1 MPACQRKIPS
11 SIFFW
16 DAPPLLAICVA
27 PVGTATATDDGRGLE
42 PTWAR
47 CPSLNFVLDT
57 SETSQPQVP
66 LLVLCWFSVIGG
78 ACLQQGD
85 ASRMWGARGQMW
97 SGLATLRHL
106 VPGLLGL
113 TAPLPPARVGSSR
126 VRNSLQN
133 GPFLFKLFQCDSVI
147 FSQGS
152 YQREKWTSQS
162 VEIHHELFAVSFP
175 VRVLPCRI

>member
-1 MPACQRKIPS
+1 M
-11 SIFFW
+11 
-16 DAPPLLAICVA
+16 
-27 PVGTATATDDGRGLE
+27 GTATATDDGGGLE
-42 PTWAR
+42 PSWAR

-66 LLVLCWFSVIGG
+66 LLVLCWFSVIWE

-85 ASRMWGARGQMW
+85 ASCMWEARGRMW
-97 SGLATLRHL
+97 SGLAMLRRL
-106 VPGLLGL
+106 VPGLLGI
-113 TAPLPPARVGSSR
+113 TAPLPPARVGSSH
-126 VRNSLQN
+126 VRDTLQN
-133 GPFLFKLFQCDSVI
+133 GPFLFKLFRYDSVI

-152 YQREKWTSQS
+152 YQREKWTGKT